1 MKNFLF
7 LIISFFFIIMSCSKK
22 EPGNLYPQDTPKTSY
37 DTVPK
42 DSFSAGATSVDIIRQ
57 IRMSSQKYRDSVK
70 EALKTQQQ
78 EEKLK
83 AELEK
88 ENKKVQDEEKKKTE
102 KEKKQQKTE
111 TPATAETTKQ

>member
-22 EPGNLYPQDTPKTSY
+22 EPDNLYPQDTPKTSY

-70 EALKTQQQ
+70 EALKNQQQ

-102 KEKKQQKTE
+102 KEKKPE
-111 TPATAETTKQ
+111 TPDAAETKKQ